1 MTGLP
6 AEGVVWVGKG
16 QGRRGSSEIN
26 DVGSEWKRGEERDGK
41 LGGGGGGKKE
51 REKNSL
57 RKRRGGVT

>member
-26 DVGSEWKRGEERDGK
+26 DVGSEWKRETG
-41 LGGGGGGKKE
+41 
-51 REKNSL
+51 
-57 RKRRGGVT
+57 RGGEGGLKRERKKAV